1 MSLRV
6 LYICHNHPDFHPGGT
21 EIFAHD
27 LFGAVKRRGAEAMFL
42 ACTDGVHRAEK
53 PGTRLQGIGRT
64 ADEVVLWT
72 GHFDRF
78 YQSQIDLHG
87 IVPELTELLEAF
99 RPDVV
104 HFHHTLMIGVEALYL
119 VKRVLP
125 RASIVLTLHDYF
137 PICANDGQ
145 MVTPSP
151 APGEGHVLCR
161 GASPDACRRCFPQ
174 RSLDQF
180 LLREQHVKTMFGL
193 VDRFIA
199 PSRFLRERYIAW
211 GIDADK
217 ITVVA
222 NGRPEAAAAPHRAL
236 PKAARR
242 DAFGYFGNLSPYKGV
257 KVMLAAAQRLAADG
271 TPFALRVHGGAPFQT
286 EAFRTAIAAAAAA
299 TGGRVAMLGPYHRA
313 DVARLVRDVDWVIVP
328 SIWWENAPLVIQ
340 EAFQQ
345 RRPVL
350 CSDIGGM
357 AEMVRDGIDGL
368 HFRVADPGSLAGVM
382 RRAADEPKLWE
393 RLVAGM
399 ASPHGLEEC
408 ASEHLALYRHVLGR
422 EAIGAPQRRETSRQG
437 ARQGGRRIIRI
448 QGGDVAPA
456 S

>member
-104 HFHHTLMIGVEALYL
+104 HFQHTLMIGVEALYL

-125 RASIVLTLHDYF
+125 RAGIVLTLHDYF

-199 PSRFLRERYIAW
+199 PSRFLRERYVAW

-222 NGRPEAAAAPHRAL
+222 NGRPKAAAAPHRAL

-257 KVMLAAAQRLAADG
+257 RVMLAAAQRLAADG
-271 TPFALRVHGGAPFQT
+271 TAFALRVHGGAPFQT
-286 EAFRTAIAAAAAA
+286 EAFRTQIAEAAAA

-399 ASPHGLEEC
+399 ASPHGLEES
-408 ASEHLALYRHVLGR
+408 ASEHLALYREILG
-422 EAIGAPQRRETSRQG
+422 ASARRETKRL
-437 ARQGGRRIIRI
+437 GGRRIIRI

-456 S
+456 T

>member
-1 MSLRV
+1 MSVRV

-27 LFGAVKRRGAEAMFL
+27 LFGAVKRAGAEAMFL
-42 ACTDGVHRAEK
+42 GCTDGVHRAEK

-99 RPDVV
+99 RPEVV

-125 RASIVLTLHDYF
+125 RARIVLTLHDYF

-145 MVTPSP
+145 MVTTD
-151 APGEGHVLCR
+151 GHVLCR
-161 GASPDACRRCFPQ
+161 GASPDACRKCFPQ

-193 VDRFIA
+193 VDQFIS
-199 PSRFLRERYIAW
+199 PSAFLRERYVTW
-211 GIDADK
+211 GIDPAK
-217 ITVVA
+217 IVVVA
-222 NGRPEAAAAPHRAL
+222 NGRPAAPPVPHRHL
-236 PKAARR
+236 PKGARR

-257 KVMLAAAQRLAADG
+257 PVMLAAAQRLAADG
-271 TPFALRVHGGAPFQT
+271 TAFALRVHGGAPFQT
-286 EAFRTAIAAAAAA
+286 EAFRASIADAAND

-313 DVARLVRDVDWVIVP
+313 DLARLVRDVDWVIVP

-382 RRAADEPKLWE
+382 RRAADDPKLWD

-399 ASPHGLEEC
+399 ASARGLENC
-408 ASEHLALYRHVLGR
+408 AAEHLALYRDV
-422 EAIGAPQRRETSRQG
+422 IGAPQRRETK
-437 ARQGGRRIIRI
+437 RQGGRRIIRI
-448 QGGDVAPA
+448 QGGEVAPA

>member
-125 RASIVLTLHDYF
+125 RAAIVLTLHDYF

-145 MVTPSP
+145 MVTPGSRSEGP

-180 LLREQHVKTMFGL
+180 LLRELHVKTMFGL

-199 PSRFLRERYIAW
+199 PSRFLRERYVAW

-217 ITVVA
+217 IAVVA
-222 NGRPEAAAAPHRAL
+222 NGRPPAEPAPHRVL
-236 PKAARR
+236 PKGARR

-257 KVMLAAAQRLAADG
+257 PAMLAAAQRLASDG
-271 TPFALRVHGGAPFQT
+271 TAFSLRVHGGAPFQT
-286 EAFRTAIAAAAAA
+286 DAFRASIADAANG

-313 DVARLVRDVDWVIVP
+313 DLPRLMRDVDWVIVP

-340 EAFQQ
+340 EAFQH

-357 AEMVRDGIDGL
+357 AEMVRDSFDGL

-399 ASPHGLEEC
+399 AGPRGLEDC
-408 ASEHLALYRHVLGR
+408 ASEHLALYRDVLGV
-422 EAIGAPQRRETSRQG
+422 AARRETRRQG
-437 ARQGGRRIIRI
+437 SRRIIRI
-448 QGGDVAPA
+448 QGGEVAPA